1 MTNNAS
7 APNSTAQPT
16 QPKTAMGITSLVL
29 GIIALL
35 TSFIPIVNNGSAVLG
50 VLGVIF
56 GVVGLI
62 SCARGKRTGKGI
74 AIAAL
79 VVNIVAFAIVL
90 GTQSMFVAAFD
101 EATSGPAATSVST
114 SN

>member
-1 MTNNAS
+1 MTNTDGMQ
-7 APNSTAQPT
+7 NSTVQPNT
-16 QPKTAMGITSLVL
+16 PKTAMGITSLVL

-35 TSFIPIVNNGSAVLG
+35 TSFVPIINNGSAILAI
-50 VLGVIF
+50 LGVIF

-62 SCARGKRTGKGI
+62 SCARGTRAGKSI

-79 VVNIVAFAIVL
+79 VTNIVAFAIVL
-90 GTQSMFVAAFD
+90 GTQSMFVAAID
-101 EATSGPAATSVST
+101 QATSGPSATSVSS